1 MAGFILGNTLSENG
15 AVTRGVCKV
24 DSEGNLAGVT
34 ETSDI
39 YKTETGA
46 GVPDGKG
53 GFTPLDPASLVSM
66 NMWGFTPEL
75 FDILEE
81 GFKEFLS
88 NIKEGDVKAE
98 YLIPAVVDQRL
109 KEGKASVTV
118 LKTHDKWFGVTYKED
133 KESVVNSF
141 KALIDA
147 GAYPVSS
154 LQIINQNRSTRQFLI
169 CLATKTGYLAENSCQ
184 ISGFLFSLF
193 FILWYGA
200 DNFSGHQI
208 SWTSFHFLI
217 NLRDVAADDSKADHD
232 DTANNQQQQNHCGKS
247 FQGLSPEIFVQG
259 LNA

>member
-133 KESVVNSF
+133 KASVVNSF

-147 GAYPVSS
+147 GVY
-154 LQIINQNRSTRQFLI
+154 Q
-169 CLATKTGYLAENSCQ
+169 
-184 ISGFLFSLF
+184 
-193 FILWYGA
+193 
-200 DNFSGHQI
+200 
-208 SWTSFHFLI
+208 
-217 NLRDVAADDSKADHD
+217 
-232 DTANNQQQQNHCGKS
+232 
-247 FQGLSPEIFVQG
+247 SP
-259 LNA
+259 LYK